1 MMVRRFLLGMTVVA
15 GCAHGGVQQPG
26 GDQCVDSRHADP
38 GVCLAMADARV
49 KAGDNLGAEQ
59 YVDAAVEAVEASPA
73 CLRDHSPPSC
83 FGTVA
88 VLLGDDTVGL
98 LADIHVSDDVRF
110 LAPKEDPRGRAR
122 KMLSAMCHAEARD
135 VTERQRACIVLGDL
149 DATENNTEG
158 YDAACKLGKTKLDLR
173 RLYAVSDACQL
184 ASSPMRGASIAGVC
198 DTIKRTT
205 DDARARAAS
214 AKAAA
219 EREQIRLA
227 IMKQSAVV
235 ERQKAERDA
244 YEADGKALVRALD
257 TANWAL
263 AYELVR
269 KRDAQWPVDE
279 AGATALLHV
288 WDSFTGW
295 AIQQATPM
303 AAYRDIIDGLST
315 LPKTHPLTPELAA
328 LKERALLDLRSRAK
342 QARGLGGQWLYAALI
357 AKIAGPDSDEA
368 RAAYSLYEK
377 LDGQTHI
384 LLSIDRLSPA
394 CTSLVKLGTGRKVR
408 ASSTLAC
415 SIVPERKWT
424 ANEPMIVKQRVVK
437 GDHEEEV
444 ETTVNNDVERR
455 AYAIT
460 VHGTLT
466 IAGKPVQIDFEDVLD
481 DRDNTSTRTFE
492 QARVAAIDAIQ
503 KASVG
508 ALEQADAAKAYA
520 AAKQALTYNRQAAAE
535 NQLVIHALLA
545 GSSPELDEVLNGF
558 GVTFS
563 ELLPR

>member
-1 MMVRRFLLGMTVVA
+1 MTRSFGLVIAVVA
-15 GCAHGGVQQPG
+15 GCAHGGMQPTG
-26 GDQCVDSRHADP
+26 GDRCADSRTADP
-38 GVCLAMADARV
+38 GVCLVMADARV
-49 KAGDNLGAEQ
+49 KAHDDLGAQQ

-73 CLRDHSPPSC
+73 CLRDHDSQGC

-88 VLLGDDTVGL
+88 VLLGDEPIGL
-98 LADIHVSDDVRF
+98 FADIHVSEVVRF

-122 KMLSAMCHAEARD
+122 KMLKAMCNAEVRNVA
-135 VTERQRACIVLGDL
+135 ERQRACIVLGDL
-149 DATENNTEG
+149 DAMGNNHEG

-173 RLYAVSDACQL
+173 RLYAVNDACSL
-184 ASSPMRGASIAGVC
+184 STSPMRGASVPGMF

-227 IMKQSAVV
+227 MMKQSAVV
-235 ERQKAERDA
+235 ERDKAERDA
-244 YEADGKALVRALD
+244 YEADGKALIRALE

-263 AYELVR
+263 AYELVK
-269 KRDAQWPVDE
+269 KRDAKWPVGE

-303 AAYRDIIDGLST
+303 AAYRDIIGGLSS
-315 LPKTHPLTPELAA
+315 LPKTHPLVPELAA
-328 LKERALLDLRSRAK
+328 LRDRALVDLQARARS
-342 QARGLGGQWLYAALI
+342 ARGLGGQWLYAALI
-357 AKIAGPDSDEA
+357 AKVMGPDSEEA

-377 LDGQTHI
+377 LDAQTHI
-384 LLSIDRLSPA
+384 VLAIDRLSPA
-394 CTSLVKLGTGRKVR
+394 CAPLFTARTGRKVG

-424 ANEPMIVKQRVVK
+424 ANEPLSIKQRVVK

-466 IAGKPVQIDFEDVLD
+466 IAKKPVQIDFEDVLD
-481 DRDNTSTRTFE
+481 DRDNTSARTFD
-492 QARVAAIDAIQ
+492 QAHLAAINAI
-503 KASVG
+503 ANATV
-508 ALEQADAAKAYA
+508 APLEAAVAAKAYA
-520 AAKQALTYNRQAAAE
+520 AAKQALTQQRQQAAE

-545 GSSPELDEVLNGF
+545 GSSSELDEVLNQF
-558 GVTFS
+558 GVTFP
-563 ELLPR
+563 ELLPH